1 MFTVFHQKVKQIIQA
16 ILGFRKHAFE
26 PSISEFLHE
35 ILGPNCD
42 QPGHAQR
49 AIAARTASPGSN
61 IARPWFGSCGYEEPN
76 SGGAM
81 CWKPLSH
88 LWGNSCMERHNVD
101 GFFQWF
107 PFPFSE
113 ASTASLHGIQIHS
126 KTSTLAIQL
135 ILAVIGKDLLLEGEI
150 PEKNTGQT
158 GSMYIVVI
166 HVIPVHSS
174 FRKGSTQLHSWTNGN
189 HHKKTETTAKWK
201 NPQKYPKAW
210 NAFDR
215 SLTKKILCFKKNM
228 FGINPWFFLVV
239 EVQGRLCDRRDCHFK
254 NLVEPPSPLPQARCL
269 PGNST
274 KHTTQV
280 PVFARLLV
288 LKSWNKNATVV
299 LRFFS
304 CVKSCDFLHSNVT
317 VTQSWLKKK
326 KHICTQVCQGIKML
340 FPQTKYPLKQVR
352 VVIDEI
358 GKSLEAPTTR
368 VQMERTPTQKFHAP
382 NAWCGPFSGSMSNL
396 RPV

>member
-1 MFTVFHQKVKQIIQA
+1 
-16 ILGFRKHAFE
+16 
-26 PSISEFLHE
+26 
-35 ILGPNCD
+35 
-42 QPGHAQR
+42 
-49 AIAARTASPGSN
+49 
-61 IARPWFGSCGYEEPN
+61 
-76 SGGAM
+76 
-81 CWKPLSH
+81 
-88 LWGNSCMERHNVD
+88 MERHKLMVYK
-101 GFFQWF
+101 WF

-113 ASTASLHGIQIHS
+113 ASTVSLHGIQIHS

-189 HHKKTETTAKWK
+189 RHKKTETKAKWK
-201 NPQKYPKAW
+201 NPQKYPESLERVW
-210 NAFDR
+210 QVFDQKK
-215 SLTKKILCFKKNM
+215 LFALKKICLSSIHGFSWWLR
-228 FGINPWFFLVV
+228 FRG
-239 EVQGRLCDRRDCHFK
+239 GYAYRRECHFK

-299 LRFFS
+299 VRFFS

-317 VTQSWLKKK
+317 VTQSWFKK
-326 KHICTQVCQGIKML
+326 KHICTQVCQDIFGIFIKIKML
-340 FPQTKYPLKQVR
+340 FPQTKYPLKQVHA
-352 VVIDEI
+352 VIDEI
-358 GKSLEAPTTR
+358 GK
-368 VQMERTPTQKFHAP
+368 
-382 NAWCGPFSGSMSNL
+382 
-396 RPV
+396 